1 MTYKDILYV
10 VSTYEAQSI
19 SEAAKSLYISQS
31 ALSQAIRKLE
41 NELGIPL
48 FIRAG
53 TRLEPTRGC
62 EFFVARGRDVLRAWT
77 RFDMDLK
84 QFVQGRQSALTIGLP
99 AAYFANLLPFVLP
112 RYEKIHPEVKVNVLE
127 EPSDTLEKMVMQNTL
142 DFCLVR
148 DPIHTASIATEPLLT
163 TEMLL
168 ALPKDHPYCEA
179 HPYRGLDRLEYVDLY
194 DLKDTPFA
202 LLKHPRIDHMWRPL
216 FAANGFEPLVQRRSR
231 NWNNLRYFVRQGNGA
246 AIIDEI
252 PIRTEPDEDYI
263 CYYRIS
269 RGNVRR
275 RIMLAFHPDKVFTP
289 QEQEFID
296 MLREYPTLRKHM
308 D

>member
-168 ALPKDHPYCEA
+168 ALPKGHPYCQA
-179 HPYRGLDRLEYVDLY
+179 HSYRGLDRLEYVDLY

>member
-10 VSTYEAQSI
+10 ISTYEARSI
-19 SEAAKSLYISQS
+19 SSAAKSLYISQS
-31 ALSQAIRKLE
+31 ALSQSIRKLE
-41 NELGIPL
+41 DELGMPL
-48 FIRAG
+48 FIRTG
-53 TRLEPTRGC
+53 SRLEPTKGC
-62 EFFVARGRDVLRAWT
+62 DFFVARGRDVLRAWAH
-77 RFDMDLK
+77 FDMELR
-84 QFVQGRQSALTIGLP
+84 QYVQGRQFALNIGLP

-112 RYEKIHPEVKVNVLE
+112 RYEAAHPEVKVSVLE

-148 DPIHTASIATEPLLT
+148 DPILTASVATEPLLT

-168 ALPKDHPYCEA
+168 ALPKNHPYCIE
-179 HPYRGLDRLEYVDLY
+179 HPYHGLDRLEYAELS

-202 LLKHPRIDHMWRPL
+202 LLKHPRIEHMWRPL
-216 FAANGFEPLVQRRSR
+216 FAANGFEPLVHRRSR
-231 NWNNLRYFVRQGNGA
+231 DWSNLRYFVRQGGGA

-269 RGNVRR
+269 RGNVHR
-275 RIMLAFHPDKVFTP
+275 RIMLAFHPDKVFSQ
-289 QEQEFID
+289 QEQAFID
-296 MLREYPTLRKHM
+296 MLREYPTLNKGRL
-308 D
+308 